1 MTPIAPDYPPQETP
15 SRIVIIGV
23 GNLLLQDEGIGVHVV
38 KALQEIDLPADIK
51 LIDGGTS
58 PDLVAY
64 TRAGDKVIII
74 DAAKAGGRAG
84 SIYRFQPED
93 LASGK
98 GTLTSAHEMGVLE
111 NLKLMALTG
120 NQPGEIVIIGIEPAE
135 TGFGTELSPT
145 LKAKLPK
152 IVKTVLKETGIET
165 K

>member
-1 MTPIAPDYPPQETP
+1 MTPLAPDYPPQETP
-15 SRIVIIGV
+15 PRIVIIGV

-135 TGFGTELSPT
+135 TGFGTELSPA